1 MKNVREKEYFIVV
14 ELGFIVVIFCLVLNY
29 VGDSIILRIGEKER
43 FFFVGFIFDLSGFF
57 FF

>member
-29 VGDSIILRIGEKER
+29 VGDSIILRIGEKEC
-43 FFFVGFIFDLSGFF
+43 FFLLVLYLI
-57 FF
+57 